1 MMARLSPEKRHQ
13 IYWTVTII
21 ITILITVSST
31 IYSLS
36 RGIYDVFPFIYFLP
50 IILFVYLYPNR
61 GVYFSLALST
71 VYILL
76 VYLYSGFNPQ
86 DVAVSTAWF
95 VVFVTIGV
103 VTSSFAE
110 GLREEERK
118 YRGIFENSQAGIFTF
133 DLTTLRIREL
143 NAKCAQMLRYDRSE
157 LAGGDLSRIMTD
169 EGSRNRF
176 IREIR
181 ASWETGDIELL
192 FTAHDG
198 TIRQVLV
205 SASVTPGNI
214 VICSAIDITARKLAE
229 QVIERARD
237 DLERR
242 VNERTEELL
251 RVNKELS
258 AEIEERKRFEKAI
271 RLANHKINT
280 LTGVTRH
287 DILNQ
292 ITAIVMYLSL
302 IRETE
307 TDPVIA
313 GYLDKIS
320 DVTDMIQKQIRFTH
334 DYQSI
339 GAGEPRWHN
348 INAVISE
355 AAAGVEQKNV
365 LIDRQVDDLE
375 IFADAGFA
383 KVFTNLI
390 ENALIHG
397 KHVTLIRFSYYETDG
412 TLVLCC
418 EDNGVGIP
426 EDSKERIFRREY
438 FRNTGYGLFLIVEIL
453 SITGLSIKETGTPGA
468 GARFEIHVPKGSYRF
483 PARPGTSER
492 WQ

>member
-1 MMARLSPEKRHQ
+1 MIARLSPEKRHQ
-13 IYWTVTII
+13 IYWTATII
-21 ITILITVSST
+21 IAILITISST

-36 RGIYDVFPFIYFLP
+36 LGIYEVFPFIYFLP
-50 IILFVYLYPNR
+50 IILFVYLYPNK
-61 GVYFSLALST
+61 GVYFSLGLST
-71 VYILL
+71 VYILM

-86 DVAVSTAWF
+86 DVAISTAWF
-95 VVFVTIGV
+95 VVFVAIGV

-133 DLTTLRIREL
+133 DLNTLRLTEL
-143 NAKCAQMLRYDRSE
+143 NAKCAQMLKYERTE
-157 LAGGDLSRIMTD
+157 LAGADLSRIMTD
-169 EGSRNRF
+169 AGSRDLF
-176 IREIR
+176 IRQIR
-181 ASWETGDIELL
+181 RSWETGDLELL
-192 FTAHDG
+192 FTARDG
-198 TIRQVLV
+198 TVRQVLV

-214 VICSAIDITARKLAE
+214 VICSAIDITSRKLAE

-242 VNERTEELL
+242 VNERTEDLL

-258 AEIEERKRFEKAI
+258 AEIEERKRFEAAI

-280 LTGVTRH
+280 LSGVTRH

-307 TDPVIA
+307 TDAVVA
-313 GYLDKIS
+313 GYLDKIG

-334 DYQSI
+334 DYQNI
-339 GAGEPRWHN
+339 GSGEPRWHT
-348 INAVISE
+348 ISAVIGE
-355 AAAGVEQKNV
+355 AVAGVEQKDV

-375 IFADAGFA
+375 IFADSGFP
-383 KVFTNLI
+383 KVFVNIIDNSLV
-390 ENALIHG
+390 HG
-397 KHVTLIRFSYYETDG
+397 GHVTLIRFFYYETDDS
-412 TLVLCC
+412 LVLCC

-453 SITGLSIKETGTPGA
+453 SITGLSIKETGTPGK

-483 PARPGTSER
+483 PTKINRSDR

>member
-1 MMARLSPEKRHQ
+1 MIARLTPEKRHQ
-13 IYWTVTII
+13 LYWTVTII
-21 ITILITVSST
+21 ITILITLTST

-36 RGIYDVFPFIYFLP
+36 RGIYEVFPFIYFLP
-50 IILFVYLYPNR
+50 IILFVYLYPHK
-61 GVYFSLALST
+61 GVYFSLGLST

-95 VVFVTIGV
+95 VIFVTIGV

-133 DLTTLRIREL
+133 DLNTLRITEL
-143 NAKCAQMLRYDRSE
+143 NAKCAQMLRYDRVE
-157 LAGGDLSRIMTD
+157 LAGADLTRIMTD
-169 EGSRNRF
+169 EGSRDRF

-181 ASWETGDIELL
+181 ASWETGDLELI
-192 FTAHDG
+192 FTARDG
-198 TIRQVLV
+198 TIRQFLV
-205 SASVTPGNI
+205 SASVSPGNI
-214 VICSAIDITARKLAE
+214 VICSAIDITSRKLAE

-258 AEIEERKRFEKAI
+258 AEIEERKQFEKAI

-307 TDPVIA
+307 TDPIIA

-320 DVTDMIQKQIRFTH
+320 DVTDLIQKQIRFTH
-334 DYQSI
+334 DYQNI

-348 INAVISE
+348 INTVIGE
-355 AAAGVEQKNV
+355 AAAGVEQKDV
-365 LIDRQVDDLE
+365 LIDRQVGDLE
-375 IFADAGFA
+375 IFADAGLP
-383 KVFTNLI
+383 KVFANLI

-397 KHVTLIRFSYYETDG
+397 GNVTLIRFYYYETDG
-412 TLVLCC
+412 ALVLCC
-418 EDNGVGIP
+418 EDNGTGIP
-426 EDSKERIFRREY
+426 QDSKERIFRREY

-453 SITGLSIKETGTPGA
+453 SITGLSIKETGTPGT
-468 GARFEIHVPKGSYRF
+468 GARFEIHIPKGSYRF
-483 PARPGTSER
+483 PARSRTSDR